1 MVSKIYA
8 TMANDKTD
16 IAMVEDS
23 IYGSSGI
30 LHQKFTFKVK
40 TKGITMPCFI
50 FWQLKDKDT
59 F

>member
-23 IYGSSGI
+23 SIYMEAVEYCSKSLLSRYI
-30 LHQKFTFKVK
+30 LA
-40 TKGITMPCFI
+40 TKR
-50 FWQLKDKDT
+50 
-59 F
+59 

>member
-23 IYGSSGI
+23 IHGSSGI
-30 LHQKFTFKVK
+30 LHQSLLQGENEGHHNAMLYILA
-40 TKGITMPCFI
+40 TKR
-50 FWQLKDKDT
+50 
-59 F
+59 